1 MRTASDRRAATMG
14 IRMTIVVRPPVRFRF
29 TFPGSFLIR
38 GVYPNSFESWASL
51 PLHMLV
57 EIYL

>member
-1 MRTASDRRAATMG
+1 MG